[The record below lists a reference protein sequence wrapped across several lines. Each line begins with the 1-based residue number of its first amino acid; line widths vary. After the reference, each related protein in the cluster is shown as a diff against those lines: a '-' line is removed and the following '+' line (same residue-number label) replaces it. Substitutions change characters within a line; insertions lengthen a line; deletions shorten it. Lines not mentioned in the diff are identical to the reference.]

1 MNPENLSRRQF
12 LGQAA
17 MAAGALA
24 LGSAVAGRQAMAQA
38 GPATAPVLAAA
49 KRTASDIVPLG
60 KTGLKVSRLGVG
72 LGSNNGAIQARL
84 GQDGFNAFIRHAFDQ
99 GITMYD
105 TAQNYQTFP
114 MMAGAI
120 KGLPREKIFIQSKV
134 ERPVDMLNAIDNH
147 RKVFNTDYV
156 DSMLVHIQVRENW
169 TETWKRAMED
179 FDAALQKKWIL
190 SKGVSCH
197 SLPALRASIRSDWT
211 QVHLVRVN
219 PQGIRIDN
227 EQQVGWTDGVNDIK
241 PVLTELKNMREKG
254 RGVIG
259 MKIFGNGEF
268 RTDEDRERSARFAM
282 SLPEIDAVVIGFS
295 GVEELNKGIAL
306 LNKVLVQPA

>member
-1 MNPENLSRRQF
+1 MSSESLSRRQF

-17 MAAGALA
+17 IAAGALA
-24 LGSAVAGRQAMAQA
+24 VGSTVAGRQALAQA
-38 GPATAPVLAAA
+38 GAATVPAAA
-49 KRTASDIVPLG
+49 ARRAASDIVALG
-60 KTGLKVSRLGVG
+60 NTGLKVSRLGLG
-72 LGSNNGAIQARL
+72 LGSNNGATQAAL
-84 GQDGFNAFIRHAFDQ
+84 GQDGFNAFIKHAFDQ
-99 GITMYD
+99 GITMFD
-105 TAQNYQTFP
+105 TAQNYRTFR
-114 MMAGAI
+114 MMAPAI

-134 ERPVDMLNAIDNH
+134 EQPNDMLNAIDSH

-179 FDAALQKKWIL
+179 FDTALQKKWIL

-227 EQQVGWTDGVNDIK
+227 EQPVVWAGGVNDIK
-241 PVLTELKNMREKG
+241 PVLAELKHMKEKG

-268 RTDEDRERSARFAM
+268 KTDEDREKSARFAM
-282 SLPEIDAVVIGFS
+282 SLPEIDAVVIGFA
-295 GVEELNKGIAL
+295 GKEELDKGVAL
-306 LNKVLVQPA
+306 LNKVLAERA